1 MVLIVSA
8 AITEILG
15 IHALFGAFMAG
26 VVMPSNFGFRKVMM
40 EKVEDIALVFFLPLF
55 FAFTGLRTQIGLI
68 NTPELWCVCLLLI
81 TVAVV
86 GKFGGCAVASRLV
99 GESWK
104 DSFTIGTLMNTRG
117 LMELVALNIGYEL
130 GVLPPSIFV
139 ILIIMALVTTFMTT
153 PLLNLVEWGFA
164 VREQKRFCNENCFCS
179 LDVPKQVVSYYRYT
193 NYSLENNFLII
204 R

>member
-1 MVLIVSA
+1 MSVLYFLVLIVSA

-40 EKVEDIALVFFLPLF
+40 EKVEDIALVFFYRYFLL
-55 FAFTGLRTQIGLI
+55 FTGLRTQIGLI

-104 DSFTIGTLMNTRG
+104 DSFTIGTFDEYPWIDG
-117 LMELVALNIGYEL
+117 IGGIEYRL
-130 GVLPPSIFV
+130 
-139 ILIIMALVTTFMTT
+139 AHYTTGTD
-153 PLLNLVEWGFA
+153 
-164 VREQKRFCNENCFCS
+164 FCE
-179 LDVPKQVVSYYRYT
+179 SY
-193 NYSLENNFLII
+193 
-204 R
+204 

>member
-1 MVLIVSA
+1 MIVSA

-86 GKFGGCAVASRLV
+86 GKFGGCACGL
-99 GESWK
+99 
-104 DSFTIGTLMNTRG
+104 SFGG
-117 LMELVALNIGYEL
+117 
-130 GVLPPSIFV
+130 
-139 ILIIMALVTTFMTT
+139 
-153 PLLNLVEWGFA
+153 
-164 VREQKRFCNENCFCS
+164 
-179 LDVPKQVVSYYRYT
+179 
-193 NYSLENNFLII
+193 
-204 R
+204 